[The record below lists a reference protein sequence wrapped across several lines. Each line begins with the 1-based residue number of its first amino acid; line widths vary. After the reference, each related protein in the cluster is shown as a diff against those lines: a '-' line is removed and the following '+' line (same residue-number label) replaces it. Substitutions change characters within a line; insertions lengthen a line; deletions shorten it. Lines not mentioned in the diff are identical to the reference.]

1 MCGSVQMSALGTQ
14 RWPDLSRARVL
25 AVSEQPKTG
34 TENQTRIL
42 CKRVHALNS
51 WAIPLAPINLIFRTC
66 FLICFHK

>member
-42 CKRVHALNS
+42 VREYMLLT
-51 WAIPLAPINLIFRTC
+51 PGP
-66 FLICFHK
+66 FL